1 MESKRNESRKRT
13 VAVIGG
19 GAAGMMAAIEAARAG
34 AIVTLIEKNPQLGK
48 KLATTGNGRCNYT
61 NLDMGDRIGGKFR
74 GFHPEFAAPALDAL
88 PPEAVLDWFRAIG
101 VEPRFR
107 GSYVYPNSDQA
118 SAVVDALRE
127 ELHRLSVKVHYN
139 AEVKSVQRIDTDTEA
154 SAAKASMPGKA
165 ASAGIPAKASLSD
178 DGAAASS
185 SQIRRKK
192 DAGYFLI
199 QCTDAVVKADR
210 VILAAGSKAAP
221 KTGSNGDGYFIAR
234 KLGHTIVPYVPA
246 LCGIRCA
253 GDAFRA
259 LAGIRTEAALE
270 LSIDGRCVDRE
281 AGELQLV
288 DYGISGIPVFQLSRY
303 AAYAL
308 QEGKKAVVY
317 INFLPG
323 FTEAGA
329 VRDSDRNVA
338 AGAAVRNLKRAS
350 SASGISTIEASA
362 AKNAQNARAEVSCCA
377 AKAEDQKDLAVQ
389 LFRQRQQ
396 RLVGRKMESFFT
408 GLLHQKLGQLLL
420 RMANVRPE
428 LPVTELSEKQ
438 LRSLASLSV
447 RFKAECVEMNGF
459 QQAQVVA
466 GGVDTTEVDSDTMAS
481 RLVPGLYFAGEVLD
495 IDGICGGYNLQW
507 AWASGFV
514 AGRHA
519 AG

>member
-1 MESKRNESRKRT
+1 MESKRNESRKRM

-61 NLDMGDRIGGKFR
+61 NLDMEDQIGGKFR

-139 AEVKSVQRIDTDTEA
+139 AEVKSIQRVDADAEV

-165 ASAGIPAKASLSD
+165 ASASEMREKM
-178 DGAAASS
+178 
-185 SQIRRKK
+185 
-192 DAGYFLI
+192 DAGYFMI

-259 LAGIRTEAALE
+259 LAGIRTEAVLE
-270 LSIDGRCVDRE
+270 LVIDGHSVDRE

-308 QEGKKAVVY
+308 QEGKKAAVY

-323 FTEAGA
+323 FTNE
-329 VRDSDRNVA
+329 
-338 AGAAVRNLKRAS
+338 
-350 SASGISTIEASA
+350 
-362 AKNAQNARAEVSCCA
+362 
-377 AKAEDQKDLAVQ
+377 AEDPRECALR
-389 LFRQRQQ
+389 LYRQRQE
-396 RLVGRKMESFFT
+396 RLAGRKMESFFT

-420 RMANVRPE
+420 RMASVRPE
-428 LPVTELSEKQ
+428 LPVAELSEKQ

-459 QQAQVVA
+459 LQAQVVA
-466 GGVDTTEVDSDTMAS
+466 GGVDTTEVDPCTMAS

>member
-1 MESKRNESRKRT
+1 MESKRNENRKTT

-48 KLATTGNGRCNYT
+48 KLAMTGNGRCNYT
-61 NLDMGDRIGGKFR
+61 NLDMSDRIGGKFR

-127 ELHRLSVKVHYN
+127 ELHRLSIKVHYN
-139 AEVKSVQRIDTDTEA
+139 AEVKNIQRIE
-154 SAAKASMPGKA
+154 
-165 ASAGIPAKASLSD
+165 
-178 DGAAASS
+178 
-185 SQIRRKK
+185 K
-192 DAGYFLI
+192 DAGYFMI
-199 QCTDAVVKADR
+199 QCTDATVKADR

-270 LSIDGRCVDRE
+270 LVIDGHSVDRE

-308 QEGKKAVVY
+308 QEGKKAAVY

-329 VRDSDRNVA
+329 
-338 AGAAVRNLKRAS
+338 AVRNSKRAS
-350 SASGISTIEASA
+350 SASGISTIEVSA

-377 AKAEDQKDLAVQ
+377 AKAEDPKDLAVQ
-389 LFRQRQQ
+389 LYRQRQE
-396 RLVGRKMESFFT
+396 RLAGRKMESFFT

-420 RMANVRPE
+420 RMASVRPE
-428 LPVTELSEKQ
+428 LPVAELSEKQ

-459 QQAQVVA
+459 LQAQVVA
-466 GGVDTTEVDSDTMAS
+466 GGVDTTEVDPGTMAS

-519 AG
+519 AV

>member
-1 MESKRNESRKRT
+1 MESKRNENRKRM

-74 GFHPEFAAPALDAL
+74 GFHPEFAASSLDVL
-88 PPEAVLDWFRAIG
+88 PPEAVLDWFREIG

-139 AEVKSVQRIDTDTEA
+139 AEVKSVQRVD
-154 SAAKASMPGKA
+154 
-165 ASAGIPAKASLSD
+165 
-178 DGAAASS
+178 
-185 SQIRRKK
+185 R

-323 FTEAGA
+323 FTEGNVSAEAA

-338 AGAAVRNLKRAS
+338 AGAAVRNSKRSS
-350 SASGISTIEASA
+350 SASWISTIEVSA

-377 AKAEDQKDLAVQ
+377 AKAEDPKDLAVQ
-389 LFRQRQQ
+389 LFRQRQE
-396 RLVGRKMESFFT
+396 RLAGRKMESFFT

-428 LPVTELSEKQ
+428 LPVAELSEKQ

-519 AG
+519 AV

>member
-1 MESKRNESRKRT
+1 MERKRT

-61 NLDMGDRIGGKFR
+61 NLDMSDRIGGKFR
-74 GFHPEFAAPALDAL
+74 GFHPDFAVPALDAL

-118 SAVVDALRE
+118 TAVVDALRE
-127 ELHRLSVKVHYN
+127 ELLRLSVKVHYN
-139 AEVKSVQRIDTDTEA
+139 TDVKSIQRADT
-154 SAAKASMPGKA
+154 GF
-165 ASAGIPAKASLSD
+165 
-178 DGAAASS
+178 
-185 SQIRRKK
+185 
-192 DAGYFLI
+192 FLI
-199 QCTDAVVKADR
+199 QSTDAMVKADR

-234 KLGHTIVPYVPA
+234 KLGHRIVPYVPA

-253 GDAFRA
+253 GDAFKA

-270 LSIDGRCVDRE
+270 LLVDSRCVDRE

-288 DYGISGIPVFQLSRY
+288 DYGISGIPVFQLSRH
-303 AAYAL
+303 AAYAI
-308 QEGKKAVVY
+308 QEGKKTAIY

-323 FTEAGA
+323 FTE
-329 VRDSDRNVA
+329 
-338 AGAAVRNLKRAS
+338 
-350 SASGISTIEASA
+350 EAENP
-362 AKNAQNARAEVSCCA
+362 KEQ
-377 AKAEDQKDLAVQ
+377 AVQ
-389 LFRQRQQ
+389 LYRQRQQ
-396 RLVGRKMESFFT
+396 RLTGRKMESFFT
-408 GLLHQKLGQLLL
+408 GLLHQKLGQHLL

-428 LPVTELSEKQ
+428 LPVAELSEKQ

-447 RFKAECVEMNGF
+447 RFKAECVETNGF
-459 QQAQVVA
+459 LQAQVVA
-466 GGVDTTEVDSDTMAS
+466 GGVDTTEVDPHTMAS
-481 RLVPGLYFAGEVLD
+481 RLIPGLYFAGEVLD

-507 AWASGFV
+507 AWASGYV

-519 AG
+519 AL

>member
-1 MESKRNESRKRT
+1 MESKRNENRKTT

-48 KLATTGNGRCNYT
+48 KLAMTGNGRCNYT
-61 NLDMGDRIGGKFR
+61 NLDMSDRIGGKFR

-139 AEVKSVQRIDTDTEA
+139 AEVKNIQRIE
-154 SAAKASMPGKA
+154 
-165 ASAGIPAKASLSD
+165 
-178 DGAAASS
+178 
-185 SQIRRKK
+185 K
-192 DAGYFLI
+192 DAGYFMI
-199 QCTDAVVKADR
+199 QCTDATVKADR

-270 LSIDGRCVDRE
+270 LSVDGRCVDRE

-308 QEGKKAVVY
+308 QEGKKAAVY

-329 VRDSDRNVA
+329 
-338 AGAAVRNLKRAS
+338 AVRNSKRAS
-350 SASGISTIEASA
+350 SASGISTIEVSA

-377 AKAEDQKDLAVQ
+377 AKAEDPKDLAVQ
-389 LFRQRQQ
+389 LYRQRQE
-396 RLVGRKMESFFT
+396 RLAGRKMESFFT

-420 RMANVRPE
+420 RMASVRPE
-428 LPVTELSEKQ
+428 LPVAELSEKQ

-459 QQAQVVA
+459 LQAQVVA
-466 GGVDTTEVDSDTMAS
+466 GGVDTTEVDPGTMAS

-519 AG
+519 AV

>member
-1 MESKRNESRKRT
+1 MERKRT

-48 KLATTGNGRCNYT
+48 KLATTGNGRGNYT

-74 GFHPEFAAPALDAL
+74 GFHPEFAEAALDVL
-88 PPEAVLDWFRAIG
+88 PPEAVLDWFREIG

-118 SAVVDALRE
+118 SAVVEVLRE

-139 AEVKSVQRIDTDTEA
+139 AEVKSVQRVED
-154 SAAKASMPGKA
+154 
-165 ASAGIPAKASLSD
+165 
-178 DGAAASS
+178 
-185 SQIRRKK
+185 
-192 DAGYFLI
+192 GYFLI

-234 KLGHTIVPYVPA
+234 KLGHSIVPYVPA

-253 GDAFRA
+253 GDAFKA

-270 LSIDGRCVDRE
+270 LVVDGRCVDRE

-308 QEGKKAVVY
+308 QEGKKAAVY

-323 FTEAGA
+323 FTERDT
-329 VRDSDRNVA
+329 VRGSERQVPAD
-338 AGAAVRNLKRAS
+338 G
-350 SASGISTIEASA
+350 ASA
-362 AKNAQNARAEVSCCA
+362 IEVSSAKNAQNARTEVPGNASED
-377 AKAEDQKDLAVQ
+377 AKELAVR

-396 RLVGRKMESFFT
+396 RLAGRKMESFFT

-428 LPVTELSEKQ
+428 LPVAELSEKQ
-438 LRSLASLSV
+438 LRSLASLNI

-466 GGVDTTEVDSDTMAS
+466 GGVNTCEVDPRTMAS
-481 RLVPGLYFAGEVLD
+481 CLVPGLFFAGEVLD

>member
-34 AIVTLIEKNPQLGK
+34 AIVTLIEKNAQLGK

-74 GFHPEFAAPALDAL
+74 GFHPDFAEAALDVL

-107 GSYVYPNSDQA
+107 GGYVYPNSDQA

-127 ELHRLSVKVHYN
+127 ELHCLSVKVHYN
-139 AEVKSVQRIDTDTEA
+139 AEVKSVQRVD
-154 SAAKASMPGKA
+154 
-165 ASAGIPAKASLSD
+165 
-178 DGAAASS
+178 SS
-185 SQIRRKK
+185 C
-192 DAGYFLI
+192 FLI
-199 QCTDAVVKADR
+199 QCADAVVKADR

-221 KTGSNGDGYFIAR
+221 KTGSNGDGYFVAR

-253 GDAFRA
+253 GEAFRA

-270 LSIDGRCVDRE
+270 LSVDGRCVDRE
-281 AGELQLV
+281 VGELQLV

-308 QEGKKAVVY
+308 QEGKKAAVY

-323 FTEAGA
+323 FTEAE
-329 VRDSDRNVA
+329 DPKDR
-338 AGAAVRNLKRAS
+338 S
-350 SASGISTIEASA
+350 
-362 AKNAQNARAEVSCCA
+362 
-377 AKAEDQKDLAVQ
+377 VQ
-389 LFRQRQQ
+389 LFRQRQE
-396 RLVGRKMESFFT
+396 RLAGRKMESFFT

-428 LPVTELSEKQ
+428 LPVEELSEKQ

-466 GGVDTTEVDSDTMAS
+466 GGVDTMEVEPHSMAS

-507 AWASGFV
+507 AWASGYV

>member
-61 NLDMGDRIGGKFR
+61 NLDMEDRIGGKFR
-74 GFHPEFAAPALDAL
+74 GFHPEFAAPALDVL

-139 AEVKSVQRIDTDTEA
+139 AEVKSVQRIDTD
-154 SAAKASMPGKA
+154 
-165 ASAGIPAKASLSD
+165 
-178 DGAAASS
+178 
-185 SQIRRKK
+185 
-192 DAGYFLI
+192 AGYFMI

-270 LSIDGRCVDRE
+270 LVIDGHSVDRE

-308 QEGKKAVVY
+308 QEGKKAAVY

-323 FTEAGA
+323 FTDE
-329 VRDSDRNVA
+329 
-338 AGAAVRNLKRAS
+338 
-350 SASGISTIEASA
+350 
-362 AKNAQNARAEVSCCA
+362 
-377 AKAEDQKDLAVQ
+377 AEDPRECALR
-389 LFRQRQQ
+389 LYRQRQQ
-396 RLVGRKMESFFT
+396 RLAGRKMESFFT

-420 RMANVRPE
+420 RMASVRPE
-428 LPVTELSEKQ
+428 LPVAELSEKQ

-459 QQAQVVA
+459 LQAQVVA
-466 GGVDTTEVDSDTMAS
+466 GGVDTTEVDPGTMAS

>member
-1 MESKRNESRKRT
+1 MESKRNENRKTT

-74 GFHPEFAAPALDAL
+74 GFHPEFAEAALDVL
-88 PPEAVLDWFRAIG
+88 PPEGVLDWFREIG

-127 ELHRLSVKVHYN
+127 ELHRLSVKVHFN
-139 AEVKSVQRIDTDTEA
+139 AEVKSVQRVED
-154 SAAKASMPGKA
+154 
-165 ASAGIPAKASLSD
+165 
-178 DGAAASS
+178 
-185 SQIRRKK
+185 
-192 DAGYFLI
+192 GYFLI
-199 QCTDAVVKADR
+199 QCTDAMVKADR

-234 KLGHTIVPYVPA
+234 KLGHRIVPYVPA

-253 GDAFRA
+253 GDAFKA

-270 LSIDGRCVDRE
+270 LVIDGHCVDRE

-308 QEGKKAVVY
+308 QEGKKAAVY

-323 FTEAGA
+323 FTEGNVSAEAA
-329 VRDSDRNVA
+329 VRDSEQV
-338 AGAAVRNLKRAS
+338 S
-350 SASGISTIEASA
+350 SAAEASMIEVSG
-362 AKNAQNARAEVSCCA
+362 AKNTQNARKEVRGSA
-377 AKAEDQKDLAVQ
+377 VKDPKNWALQ
-389 LFRQRQQ
+389 LFRERQQ
-396 RLVGRKMESFFT
+396 RLAGRKMESFFT
-408 GLLHQKLGQLLL
+408 GLLHQKLGQQLL

-428 LPVTELSEKQ
+428 LPVAELSEKQ

-466 GGVDTTEVDSDTMAS
+466 GGVDTSEVDPRTMAS

-507 AWASGFV
+507 AWASGYV

>member
-1 MESKRNESRKRT
+1 MESKRNENRKTT

-61 NLDMGDRIGGKFR
+61 NLDMSDRIGGKFR

-127 ELHRLSVKVHYN
+127 ELHRLSVKVYYN
-139 AEVKSVQRIDTDTEA
+139 AEVKNIQRIE
-154 SAAKASMPGKA
+154 
-165 ASAGIPAKASLSD
+165 
-178 DGAAASS
+178 
-185 SQIRRKK
+185 K
-192 DAGYFLI
+192 DAGYFMI
-199 QCTDAVVKADR
+199 QCTDATVKADR

-270 LSIDGRCVDRE
+270 LSVDGCCVDRE

-308 QEGKKAVVY
+308 QEGKKAAVY

-329 VRDSDRNVA
+329 
-338 AGAAVRNLKRAS
+338 AVRNSKRAS
-350 SASGISTIEASA
+350 SASGISTIEVSA
-362 AKNAQNARAEVSCCA
+362 AKNAQNARTEVSCCA
-377 AKAEDQKDLAVQ
+377 AKAEDPKDLAVQ
-389 LFRQRQQ
+389 LYRQRQE
-396 RLVGRKMESFFT
+396 RLPGRKMESFFT

-420 RMANVRPE
+420 RMASVRPE
-428 LPVTELSEKQ
+428 LPVAELSEKQ

-459 QQAQVVA
+459 LQAQVVA
-466 GGVDTTEVDSDTMAS
+466 GGVDTTEVDPGTMAS

-519 AG
+519 AV

>member
-19 GAAGMMAAIEAARAG
+19 GAAGMVAAIEAARAG
-34 AIVTLIEKNPQLGK
+34 AIVTLIEKNAQLGK

-61 NLDMGDRIGGKFR
+61 NLDMVDRIGGKFR
-74 GFHPEFAAPALDAL
+74 GFHPEFAEAALDVL
-88 PPEAVLDWFRAIG
+88 PPEAVLDWFREIG

-139 AEVKSVQRIDTDTEA
+139 AEVKSVQRVDADAEA
-154 SAAKASMPGKA
+154 SPVKVPMPGKM
-165 ASAGIPAKASLSD
+165 ASA
-178 DGAAASS
+178 DGAAAS
-185 SQIRRKK
+185 QIPQKR
-192 DAGYFLI
+192 DAAYFLI

-234 KLGHTIVPYVPA
+234 KLGHRIVPYVPA

-253 GDAFRA
+253 GDAFKA

-270 LSIDGRCVDRE
+270 LVIDGHCVDRE

-308 QEGKKAVVY
+308 QEGKKAAVY

-323 FTEAGA
+323 FTEGNVSAEAA
-329 VRDSDRNVA
+329 VRDSERNIPL
-338 AGAAVRNLKRAS
+338 GSAVRDSEQVS
-350 SASGISTIEASA
+350 SAAEASMTEVSG
-362 AKNAQNARAEVSCCA
+362 AKNTQNAQKELRGSAVEDPKDRA
-377 AKAEDQKDLAVQ
+377 LQ

-396 RLVGRKMESFFT
+396 RLAGRKMESFFT
-408 GLLHQKLGQLLL
+408 GLLHQKLGQQLL

-428 LPVTELSEKQ
+428 LPVAELSEKQ

-466 GGVDTTEVDSDTMAS
+466 GGVDTSEVDPCTMAS
-481 RLVPGLYFAGEVLD
+481 RLVSGLYFAGEVLD

-519 AG
+519 AV

>member
-1 MESKRNESRKRT
+1 MESKRNENRKTT

-48 KLATTGNGRCNYT
+48 KLAMTGNGRCNYT
-61 NLDMGDRIGGKFR
+61 NLDMSDRIGGKFR

-139 AEVKSVQRIDTDTEA
+139 AEVKSIQRVDADAEV

-165 ASAGIPAKASLSD
+165 ASASE
-178 DGAAASS
+178 
-185 SQIRRKK
+185 IREKRN
-192 DAGYFLI
+192 AGYFMI

-270 LSIDGRCVDRE
+270 LVIDGHSVDRE

-308 QEGKKAVVY
+308 QEGKKAAVY

-329 VRDSDRNVA
+329 
-338 AGAAVRNLKRAS
+338 AVRNSKRAS
-350 SASGISTIEASA
+350 SASGISTIEVSA

-377 AKAEDQKDLAVQ
+377 AKAEDPKDLAVQ
-389 LFRQRQQ
+389 LYRQRQE
-396 RLVGRKMESFFT
+396 RLAGRKMESFFT

-420 RMANVRPE
+420 RMASVRPE
-428 LPVTELSEKQ
+428 LPVAELSEKQ
-438 LRSLASLSV
+438 LRSLASLSI

-459 QQAQVVA
+459 LQAQVVA
-466 GGVDTTEVDSDTMAS
+466 GGVDTTEVDPGTMAS

-519 AG
+519 AV

>member
-1 MESKRNESRKRT
+1 MESKRNENRKRT

-61 NLDMGDRIGGKFR
+61 NLDMSDRIGGKFR

-139 AEVKSVQRIDTDTEA
+139 AEVKSVQRIDADAEV

-165 ASAGIPAKASLSD
+165 ASASEMREKRD
-178 DGAAASS
+178 T
-185 SQIRRKK
+185 
-192 DAGYFLI
+192 GYFMI
-199 QCTDAVVKADR
+199 QCTDAGVKADR

-270 LSIDGRCVDRE
+270 LVIDGHSVDRE

-308 QEGKKAVVY
+308 QEGKKAAIY

-323 FTEAGA
+323 FTNE
-329 VRDSDRNVA
+329 
-338 AGAAVRNLKRAS
+338 
-350 SASGISTIEASA
+350 
-362 AKNAQNARAEVSCCA
+362 
-377 AKAEDQKDLAVQ
+377 AEDPRECALR
-389 LFRQRQQ
+389 LYRQRQE
-396 RLVGRKMESFFT
+396 RLAGRKMESFFT

-428 LPVTELSEKQ
+428 LPVAELSEKQ

-459 QQAQVVA
+459 LQAQVVA
-466 GGVDTTEVDSDTMAS
+466 GGVDTTEVDPCTMVS

>member
-1 MESKRNESRKRT
+1 MERKRT

-34 AIVTLIEKNPQLGK
+34 AIVTLIEKNAQLGK
-48 KLATTGNGRCNYT
+48 KLGTTGNGRCNYT
-61 NLDMGDRIGGKFR
+61 NLNMVDRIGGKFR
-74 GFHPEFAAPALDAL
+74 GFHPEFAEAALDVL
-88 PPEAVLDWFRAIG
+88 PPEAVLDWFREIG

-139 AEVKSVQRIDTDTEA
+139 AEVKSVQRVDDT
-154 SAAKASMPGKA
+154 
-165 ASAGIPAKASLSD
+165 
-178 DGAAASS
+178 
-185 SQIRRKK
+185 
-192 DAGYFLI
+192 YFLI
-199 QCTDAVVKADR
+199 QCVDAVVKADR

-234 KLGHTIVPYVPA
+234 KLGHRIVPYVPA

-253 GDAFRA
+253 GDAFKA

-270 LSIDGRCVDRE
+270 LVVDGHCVDRE

-288 DYGISGIPVFQLSRY
+288 EYGISGIPVFQLSRY

-308 QEGKKAVVY
+308 QEGKKAAVY

-323 FTEAGA
+323 FT
-329 VRDSDRNVA
+329 D
-338 AGAAVRNLKRAS
+338 
-350 SASGISTIEASA
+350 
-362 AKNAQNARAEVSCCA
+362 
-377 AKAEDQKDLAVQ
+377 KAEDPKERALQ
-389 LFRQRQQ
+389 LFQQRQQ

-428 LPVTELSEKQ
+428 IPVAELSEKQ

-466 GGVDTTEVDSDTMAS
+466 GGVDTSEVDPRTMAS

-507 AWASGFV
+507 AWASGYV

>member
-74 GFHPEFAAPALDAL
+74 GFHPEFAEAALDVL
-88 PPEAVLDWFRAIG
+88 PPEAVLDWFREIG

-118 SAVVDALRE
+118 SAVVEALRE

-139 AEVKSVQRIDTDTEA
+139 AEVKSVQRVE
-154 SAAKASMPGKA
+154 
-165 ASAGIPAKASLSD
+165 
-178 DGAAASS
+178 DGF
-185 SQIRRKK
+185 
-192 DAGYFLI
+192 FLI

-281 AGELQLV
+281 VGELQLV

-308 QEGKKAVVY
+308 QEGKKAVAY

-338 AGAAVRNLKRAS
+338 SGAAVRNSKRAS
-350 SASGISTIEASA
+350 SASGISTIEASTT
-362 AKNAQNARAEVSCCA
+362 KNAQNARAEVSCCA
-377 AKAEDQKDLAVQ
+377 AKAEDPKDLAVQ
-389 LFRQRQQ
+389 LFWQRQQ

-408 GLLHQKLGQLLL
+408 GLLHQKLCQLLL

>member
-1 MESKRNESRKRT
+1 MESKRNENRKTT

-48 KLATTGNGRCNYT
+48 KLAMTGNGRCNYT
-61 NLDMGDRIGGKFR
+61 NLDMSDRIGGKFR

-139 AEVKSVQRIDTDTEA
+139 AEVKNIQRIE
-154 SAAKASMPGKA
+154 
-165 ASAGIPAKASLSD
+165 
-178 DGAAASS
+178 
-185 SQIRRKK
+185 K
-192 DAGYFLI
+192 DAGYFMI
-199 QCTDAVVKADR
+199 QCTDATVKADR

-270 LSIDGRCVDRE
+270 LVIDGHSVDRE

-308 QEGKKAVVY
+308 QEGKKAAVY

-329 VRDSDRNVA
+329 
-338 AGAAVRNLKRAS
+338 AVRNSKRAS
-350 SASGISTIEASA
+350 SASGITTIEVSA

-377 AKAEDQKDLAVQ
+377 AKAEDPKDLAVQ
-389 LFRQRQQ
+389 LYRQRQE
-396 RLVGRKMESFFT
+396 RLAGRKMESFFT

-420 RMANVRPE
+420 RMASVRPE
-428 LPVTELSEKQ
+428 LPVAELSEKQ

-459 QQAQVVA
+459 LQAQVVA
-466 GGVDTTEVDSDTMAS
+466 GGVDTTEVDPGTMAS

-519 AG
+519 AV

>member
-1 MESKRNESRKRT
+1 MESKRNENRKRT

-61 NLDMGDRIGGKFR
+61 NLDMSDRIGGKFR

-127 ELHRLSVKVHYN
+127 ELRRLSVKVHYN
-139 AEVKSVQRIDTDTEA
+139 AEVKSVQRVDADAEV
-154 SAAKASMPGKA
+154 SAVKVPMPGKT
-165 ASAGIPAKASLSD
+165 ASA
-178 DGAAASS
+178 DGAAAS
-185 SQIRRKK
+185 QIPQKR

-210 VILAAGSKAAP
+210 VILTAGSKAAP

-246 LCGIRCA
+246 LCGIRCV

-270 LSIDGRCVDRE
+270 LSVDGRCVDRE
-281 AGELQLV
+281 VGELQLV

-308 QEGKKAVVY
+308 QEGKKAAVY

-323 FTEAGA
+323 FTNE
-329 VRDSDRNVA
+329 
-338 AGAAVRNLKRAS
+338 
-350 SASGISTIEASA
+350 
-362 AKNAQNARAEVSCCA
+362 
-377 AKAEDQKDLAVQ
+377 AEDPRECALR
-389 LFRQRQQ
+389 LYRQRQE
-396 RLVGRKMESFFT
+396 RLAGRKMESFFT

-420 RMANVRPE
+420 RMASVRPE
-428 LPVTELSEKQ
+428 LPVAELSEKQ

-459 QQAQVVA
+459 LQAQVVA
-466 GGVDTTEVDSDTMAS
+466 GGVDTTEVDPCTMAS

-519 AG
+519 AV

>member
-1 MESKRNESRKRT
+1 MESKRNENRKTT

-19 GAAGMMAAIEAARAG
+19 GAAGMMAAIEAARAS

-61 NLDMGDRIGGKFR
+61 NLDMSDRIGGKFR
-74 GFHPEFAAPALDAL
+74 GFHPEFAEAALDVL

-139 AEVKSVQRIDTDTEA
+139 AEVKSVQRVDADLVLSPE
-154 SAAKASMPGKA
+154 KASMSGKTPSDGR
-165 ASAGIPAKASLSD
+165 SAKEKLSD
-178 DGAAASS
+178 AGAAASAS
-185 SQIRRKK
+185 EMREKN
-192 DAGYFLI
+192 AGYFMI

-270 LSIDGRCVDRE
+270 LVIDGNSVDRE

-303 AAYAL
+303 VAYAL
-308 QEGKKAVVY
+308 QEGKKAAVY

-323 FTEAGA
+323 FTNE
-329 VRDSDRNVA
+329 
-338 AGAAVRNLKRAS
+338 
-350 SASGISTIEASA
+350 
-362 AKNAQNARAEVSCCA
+362 
-377 AKAEDQKDLAVQ
+377 AEDPRECALR
-389 LFRQRQQ
+389 LYRQRQE
-396 RLVGRKMESFFT
+396 RLAGRKMESFFT
-408 GLLHQKLGQLLL
+408 GLLHQKLAQLLL
-420 RMANVRPE
+420 RMAGVRPE
-428 LPVTELSEKQ
+428 LPVAELSEKQ

-459 QQAQVVA
+459 LQAQVVA
-466 GGVDTTEVDSDTMAS
+466 GGVDTTEIDPCTMAS

-519 AG
+519 AS

>member
-1 MESKRNESRKRT
+1 MESKRNENRKRT

-61 NLDMGDRIGGKFR
+61 NLDMSDRIGGKFR

-139 AEVKSVQRIDTDTEA
+139 AEVKSVQRIDTNTEVL
-154 SAAKASMPGKA
+154 AAKASMPGKA
-165 ASAGIPAKASLSD
+165 ASASE
-178 DGAAASS
+178 
-185 SQIRRKK
+185 IREKR
-192 DAGYFLI
+192 DAGYFMI

-270 LSIDGRCVDRE
+270 LVVDGHSVDRE
-281 AGELQLV
+281 VGELQLV

-308 QEGKKAVVY
+308 QEGKKAAVY

-323 FTEAGA
+323 CTEAGA

-338 AGAAVRNLKRAS
+338 VRNSKRAS
-350 SASGISTIEASA
+350 SASGILTIEVSA
-362 AKNAQNARAEVSCCA
+362 VKNAQNARTEVSCCA
-377 AKAEDQKDLAVQ
+377 AKAEDPKDLAVQ
-389 LFRQRQQ
+389 LYRQRQE
-396 RLVGRKMESFFT
+396 RLAGRKMESFFT

-420 RMANVRPE
+420 RMASVRPE
-428 LPVTELSEKQ
+428 LPVAELSEKQ

-459 QQAQVVA
+459 LQAQVVA
-466 GGVDTTEVDSDTMAS
+466 GGVDTTEVDPCTMTS

-514 AGRHA
+514 AGRQA

>member
-19 GAAGMMAAIEAARAG
+19 GAAGMMSAIEAARAG
-34 AIVTLIEKNPQLGK
+34 AIVTLIEKNAQLGK

-61 NLDMGDRIGGKFR
+61 NLDMVDRIGGKFR
-74 GFHPEFAAPALDAL
+74 GFHPEFAEAALDVL
-88 PPEAVLDWFRAIG
+88 PTEAVLDWFREIG

-139 AEVKSVQRIDTDTEA
+139 AEVKSVQRVDDT
-154 SAAKASMPGKA
+154 
-165 ASAGIPAKASLSD
+165 
-178 DGAAASS
+178 
-185 SQIRRKK
+185 
-192 DAGYFLI
+192 YFLI

-234 KLGHTIVPYVPA
+234 KLGHRIVPYVPA

-253 GDAFRA
+253 GDAFKA

-270 LSIDGRCVDRE
+270 LVVDGHCVDRE

-308 QEGKKAVVY
+308 QEGKKAAVY

-323 FTEAGA
+323 FT
-329 VRDSDRNVA
+329 D
-338 AGAAVRNLKRAS
+338 
-350 SASGISTIEASA
+350 
-362 AKNAQNARAEVSCCA
+362 
-377 AKAEDQKDLAVQ
+377 KAEDPKERALQ
-389 LFRQRQQ
+389 LFQQRQQ

-428 LPVTELSEKQ
+428 LPVAELSEKQ

-466 GGVDTTEVDSDTMAS
+466 GGVDTSEVDPRTMAS

-507 AWASGFV
+507 AWASGYV

>member
-1 MESKRNESRKRT
+1 MESKRNESRKRM

-61 NLDMGDRIGGKFR
+61 NLDMEDRIGGKFR

-118 SAVVDALRE
+118 SAVVEALRE

-139 AEVKSVQRIDTDTEA
+139 AEVKSVQRVDAEAVA

-165 ASAGIPAKASLSD
+165 ASASEMREKM
-178 DGAAASS
+178 
-185 SQIRRKK
+185 
-192 DAGYFLI
+192 DAGYFMI

-270 LSIDGRCVDRE
+270 LVIDGHSVDRE

-308 QEGKKAVVY
+308 QEGKKAAVY

-323 FTEAGA
+323 FTNE
-329 VRDSDRNVA
+329 
-338 AGAAVRNLKRAS
+338 
-350 SASGISTIEASA
+350 
-362 AKNAQNARAEVSCCA
+362 
-377 AKAEDQKDLAVQ
+377 AEDSRECALR
-389 LFRQRQQ
+389 LYRQRQE
-396 RLVGRKMESFFT
+396 RLAGRKMESFFT

-420 RMANVRPE
+420 RMASVRPE
-428 LPVTELSEKQ
+428 LPVAELSEKQ

-466 GGVDTTEVDSDTMAS
+466 GGVDTTEVDSGTMAS

-507 AWASGFV
+507 AWSSGFV

>member
-1 MESKRNESRKRT
+1 MERKRT

-34 AIVTLIEKNPQLGK
+34 AIVTLIEKNAQLGK

-61 NLDMGDRIGGKFR
+61 NLDMVDRIGGKFR
-74 GFHPEFAAPALDAL
+74 GFHPEFTEAALDVL
-88 PPEAVLDWFRAIG
+88 PPEAVLDWFREIG

-139 AEVKSVQRIDTDTEA
+139 AEVKSVQRVDADADA
-154 SAAKASMPGKA
+154 SAVKVSMPGKT
-165 ASAGIPAKASLSD
+165 ASA
-178 DGAAASS
+178 DGAAAS
-185 SQIRRKK
+185 QIQQKR
-192 DAGYFLI
+192 DAAYFLI
-199 QCTDAVVKADR
+199 QCVDAVVKADR

-234 KLGHTIVPYVPA
+234 KLGHRIVPYVPA

-253 GDAFRA
+253 GDAFKA

-270 LSIDGRCVDRE
+270 LVVDGHCVDRE

-308 QEGKKAVVY
+308 QEGKKTAVY

-323 FTEAGA
+323 FTEGNVSAEA
-329 VRDSDRNVA
+329 TVRDSEQV
-338 AGAAVRNLKRAS
+338 S
-350 SASGISTIEASA
+350 SAAEASMIEVSG
-362 AKNAQNARAEVSCCA
+362 AKNTQNARKEVPGSA
-377 AKAEDQKDLAVQ
+377 SEDPKDRTVQ

-396 RLVGRKMESFFT
+396 RLAGRKMESFFT

-428 LPVTELSEKQ
+428 IPVAELSEKQ

-466 GGVDTTEVDSDTMAS
+466 GGVDTSEVDPRTMAS

-507 AWASGFV
+507 AWASGYV
-514 AGRHA
+514 AGRRA
-519 AG
+519 AV

>member
-1 MESKRNESRKRT
+1 MIERKTT

-34 AIVTLIEKNPQLGK
+34 AIVTLIEKNAQLGK

-74 GFHPEFAAPALDAL
+74 GFHPEFAEEALDVL
-88 PPEAVLDWFRAIG
+88 PPEAVLDWFREIG

-107 GSYVYPNSDQA
+107 GGYVYPNSDQA
-118 SAVVDALRE
+118 SAVVEVLRE

-139 AEVKSVQRIDTDTEA
+139 AEVKSVQRIDTDTEV

-165 ASAGIPAKASLSD
+165 ASASE
-178 DGAAASS
+178 
-185 SQIRRKK
+185 IREKR
-192 DAGYFLI
+192 DAGYFMI

-338 AGAAVRNLKRAS
+338 AGAAVRNSKRAS
-350 SASGISTIEASA
+350 SSSGISTIEVSA
-362 AKNAQNARAEVSCCA
+362 AKNAQNAWTEVSCRV
-377 AKAEDQKDLAVQ
+377 AKAEDPKDLAVQ

-396 RLVGRKMESFFT
+396 RLAGRKMESFFT

-420 RMANVRPE
+420 RMANVRRE
-428 LPVTELSEKQ
+428 LPVAELSEKQ

>member
-1 MESKRNESRKRT
+1 MESKRNENRKTT

-88 PPEAVLDWFRAIG
+88 PPEAVLNWFRAIG

-139 AEVKSVQRIDTDTEA
+139 AEVKNIQRIE
-154 SAAKASMPGKA
+154 
-165 ASAGIPAKASLSD
+165 
-178 DGAAASS
+178 
-185 SQIRRKK
+185 K
-192 DAGYFLI
+192 DAGYFMI
-199 QCTDAVVKADR
+199 QCTDATVKADR

-270 LSIDGRCVDRE
+270 LVIDGHSVDRE

-308 QEGKKAVVY
+308 QEGKKAAVY

-329 VRDSDRNVA
+329 
-338 AGAAVRNLKRAS
+338 AVRNSKRAS
-350 SASGISTIEASA
+350 SASGISTIEVSA

-377 AKAEDQKDLAVQ
+377 AKAEDPKDLAVQ
-389 LFRQRQQ
+389 LYRQRQE
-396 RLVGRKMESFFT
+396 RLAGRKMESFFT

-420 RMANVRPE
+420 RMASVRPE
-428 LPVTELSEKQ
+428 LPVAELSEKQ

-459 QQAQVVA
+459 LQAQVVA
-466 GGVDTTEVDSDTMAS
+466 GGVDTTEVDPGTMAS

-519 AG
+519 AV

>member
-1 MESKRNESRKRT
+1 MERKRT

-34 AIVTLIEKNPQLGK
+34 VIVTLIEKNPQLGK

-61 NLDMGDRIGGKFR
+61 NLDMSDRIGGKFR
-74 GFHPEFAAPALDAL
+74 GFHPEFAAPALDVL

-139 AEVKSVQRIDTDTEA
+139 AEVKSVQRIE
-154 SAAKASMPGKA
+154 
-165 ASAGIPAKASLSD
+165 
-178 DGAAASS
+178 
-185 SQIRRKK
+185 K
-192 DAGYFLI
+192 DAGYFMI

-270 LSIDGRCVDRE
+270 LVVDGHSVDRE
-281 AGELQLV
+281 VGELQLV

-308 QEGKKAVVY
+308 QEGKKAAVY

-323 FTEAGA
+323 CTDE
-329 VRDSDRNVA
+329 
-338 AGAAVRNLKRAS
+338 
-350 SASGISTIEASA
+350 
-362 AKNAQNARAEVSCCA
+362 
-377 AKAEDQKDLAVQ
+377 AEDPRECALR
-389 LFRQRQQ
+389 LYRQRQQ
-396 RLVGRKMESFFT
+396 RLAGRKMESFFT

-420 RMANVRPE
+420 RMASVRPE
-428 LPVTELSEKQ
+428 LPVAELSEKQ

-459 QQAQVVA
+459 LQAQVVA
-466 GGVDTTEVDSDTMAS
+466 GGVDTTEVDPCTMAS

>member
-1 MESKRNESRKRT
+1 MERKRT

-48 KLATTGNGRCNYT
+48 KLGTTGNGRCNYT

-74 GFHPEFAAPALDAL
+74 GFHPEFAEAALDVL
-88 PPEAVLDWFRAIG
+88 PPEAVLDWFREIG

-139 AEVKSVQRIDTDTEA
+139 AEVKSVQRVE
-154 SAAKASMPGKA
+154 
-165 ASAGIPAKASLSD
+165 
-178 DGAAASS
+178 
-185 SQIRRKK
+185 
-192 DAGYFLI
+192 DAYFLI

-234 KLGHTIVPYVPA
+234 KLGHRIVPYVPA
-246 LCGIRCA
+246 LCGIRCT
-253 GDAFRA
+253 GDAFKA

-270 LSIDGRCVDRE
+270 LVIDGHCVDRE

-308 QEGKKAVVY
+308 QDGKKAAVY

-323 FTEAGA
+323 FTGAGA
-329 VRDSDRNVA
+329 VRDSEQLSSVA
-338 AGAAVRNLKRAS
+338 DT
-350 SASGISTIEASA
+350 STIEASG
-362 AKNAQNARAEVSCCA
+362 AKNLQNARTEVPGSA
-377 AKAEDQKDLAVQ
+377 AEDPKDQAVQ
-389 LFRQRQQ
+389 LYRQRQE
-396 RLVGRKMESFFT
+396 RLAGRKMESFFT
-408 GLLHQKLGQLLL
+408 GLLHQKLGQQLL

-428 LPVTELSEKQ
+428 LPVAELSEKQ

-466 GGVDTTEVDSDTMAS
+466 GGVDTSEVDPRTMAS

-507 AWASGFV
+507 AWASGYV

>member
-61 NLDMGDRIGGKFR
+61 NLDMEDRIGGKFR
-74 GFHPEFAAPALDAL
+74 GFHPEFAAPALDVL

-139 AEVKSVQRIDTDTEA
+139 AEVKSVQRIDTD
-154 SAAKASMPGKA
+154 
-165 ASAGIPAKASLSD
+165 
-178 DGAAASS
+178 
-185 SQIRRKK
+185 
-192 DAGYFLI
+192 AGYFMI

-270 LSIDGRCVDRE
+270 LVIDGHSVDRE

-288 DYGISGIPVFQLSRY
+288 DYGISGIPVFQLSRS

-308 QEGKKAVVY
+308 QEGKKAAVY

-323 FTEAGA
+323 FTDE
-329 VRDSDRNVA
+329 
-338 AGAAVRNLKRAS
+338 
-350 SASGISTIEASA
+350 
-362 AKNAQNARAEVSCCA
+362 
-377 AKAEDQKDLAVQ
+377 AEDPRECALR
-389 LFRQRQQ
+389 LYRQRQQ

-420 RMANVRPE
+420 RMASVRPE
-428 LPVTELSEKQ
+428 LPVAELSEKQ

-459 QQAQVVA
+459 LQAQVVA
-466 GGVDTTEVDSDTMAS
+466 GGVDTTEIDSSTMAS

>member
-1 MESKRNESRKRT
+1 MESKRNENRKTT

-48 KLATTGNGRCNYT
+48 KLAMTGNGRCNYT
-61 NLDMGDRIGGKFR
+61 NLDMSDRIGGKFR

-88 PPEAVLDWFRAIG
+88 PPEAVLNWFRAIG

-139 AEVKSVQRIDTDTEA
+139 AEVKSVQRVDADTEV
-154 SAAKASMPGKA
+154 STAKASVPGKA
-165 ASAGIPAKASLSD
+165 APASE
-178 DGAAASS
+178 
-185 SQIRRKK
+185 IREKR
-192 DAGYFLI
+192 DAGYFMI

-253 GDAFRA
+253 VDAFRE

-270 LSIDGRCVDRE
+270 LVIDGHSVDRE

-308 QEGKKAVVY
+308 QEGKKAAVY

-329 VRDSDRNVA
+329 
-338 AGAAVRNLKRAS
+338 AVRNSKRAS
-350 SASGISTIEASA
+350 SASGISTIEVSA

-377 AKAEDQKDLAVQ
+377 AKAEDPKDLAVQ
-389 LFRQRQQ
+389 LYRQRQE
-396 RLVGRKMESFFT
+396 RLAGRKMESFFT

-420 RMANVRPE
+420 RMASVRPE
-428 LPVTELSEKQ
+428 LPVAELSEKQ

-459 QQAQVVA
+459 LQAQVVA
-466 GGVDTTEVDSDTMAS
+466 GGVDTTEVDPGTMAS

-519 AG
+519 AV

>member
-1 MESKRNESRKRT
+1 MERKRT

-34 AIVTLIEKNPQLGK
+34 AIVTLIEKNAQLGK

-74 GFHPEFAAPALDAL
+74 GFHPEFAVEALDVL
-88 PPEAVLDWFRAIG
+88 PPEAVLDWFREIG

-139 AEVKSVQRIDTDTEA
+139 AEVKSVQRV
-154 SAAKASMPGKA
+154 
-165 ASAGIPAKASLSD
+165 D
-178 DGAAASS
+178 DA
-185 SQIRRKK
+185 
-192 DAGYFLI
+192 YFLI

-234 KLGHTIVPYVPA
+234 KLGHSIVPYVPA

-253 GDAFRA
+253 GDAFKA

-270 LSIDGRCVDRE
+270 LVVDGHCVDRE

-308 QEGKKAVVY
+308 QEGKKAAVY

-323 FTEAGA
+323 FTE
-329 VRDSDRNVA
+329 
-338 AGAAVRNLKRAS
+338 
-350 SASGISTIEASA
+350 E
-362 AKNAQNARAEVSCCA
+362 
-377 AKAEDQKDLAVQ
+377 AEDPKDRALQ
-389 LFRQRQQ
+389 LYRQRQE

-428 LPVTELSEKQ
+428 IPVAELSEKQ

-466 GGVDTTEVDSDTMAS
+466 GGVDTSEVDPRTMAS

-519 AG
+519 AV

>member
-1 MESKRNESRKRT
+1 MERKRT

-88 PPEAVLDWFRAIG
+88 PPEAVLDWFREIG

-118 SAVVDALRE
+118 SAVVEALRE

-139 AEVKSVQRIDTDTEA
+139 AEVKSVQRVE
-154 SAAKASMPGKA
+154 
-165 ASAGIPAKASLSD
+165 
-178 DGAAASS
+178 DGF
-185 SQIRRKK
+185 
-192 DAGYFLI
+192 FLI

-350 SASGISTIEASA
+350 SASGISTIEVSA

-428 LPVTELSEKQ
+428 LPVAELSEKQ
-438 LRSLASLSV
+438 LRSLGSLSV

-466 GGVDTTEVDSDTMAS
+466 GGIDTTEVDPDTMAS

>member
-1 MESKRNESRKRT
+1 MERKQT

-19 GAAGMMAAIEAARAG
+19 GAAGMMSAIEAARAG
-34 AIVTLIEKNPQLGK
+34 AIVTLIEKNAQLGK

-61 NLDMGDRIGGKFR
+61 NLDMVDRIGGKFR
-74 GFHPEFAAPALDAL
+74 GFHPEFAVEALDVL
-88 PPEAVLDWFRAIG
+88 PPEAVLDWFREIG

-139 AEVKSVQRIDTDTEA
+139 AEVKSVQRVDDT
-154 SAAKASMPGKA
+154 
-165 ASAGIPAKASLSD
+165 
-178 DGAAASS
+178 
-185 SQIRRKK
+185 
-192 DAGYFLI
+192 YFLI
-199 QCTDAVVKADR
+199 QCVDAVVKADR

-253 GDAFRA
+253 GDAFKA

-270 LSIDGRCVDRE
+270 LVVDGHCVDRE

-308 QEGKKAVVY
+308 QEGKKAAVY

-323 FTEAGA
+323 FTDE
-329 VRDSDRNVA
+329 
-338 AGAAVRNLKRAS
+338 
-350 SASGISTIEASA
+350 
-362 AKNAQNARAEVSCCA
+362 
-377 AKAEDQKDLAVQ
+377 AEDPRECALR
-389 LFRQRQQ
+389 LYRQRQE
-396 RLVGRKMESFFT
+396 RLAGRKMESFFT

-420 RMANVRPE
+420 RMASVRPE
-428 LPVTELSEKQ
+428 LPVAELSEKQ

-459 QQAQVVA
+459 LQAQVVA
-466 GGVDTTEVDSDTMAS
+466 GGVDTTEVDPYTMAS

>member
-1 MESKRNESRKRT
+1 MERIRT

-61 NLDMGDRIGGKFR
+61 NLDMSDRIGGKFR
-74 GFHPEFAAPALDAL
+74 GFHPAFAALALDAL

-139 AEVKSVQRIDTDTEA
+139 AEVKSVQRIDTDVEV
-154 SAAKASMPGKA
+154 SAAKASVPGKA
-165 ASAGIPAKASLSD
+165 ASAGVSGKEKLSAA
-178 DGAAASS
+178 GAAAS
-185 SQIRRKK
+185 QIRQKRN
-192 DAGYFLI
+192 AGYFLI

-270 LSIDGRCVDRE
+270 LVIDGNSVDRE

-308 QEGKKAVVY
+308 QEGKKAAVY

-323 FTEAGA
+323 FTKE
-329 VRDSDRNVA
+329 
-338 AGAAVRNLKRAS
+338 
-350 SASGISTIEASA
+350 
-362 AKNAQNARAEVSCCA
+362 
-377 AKAEDQKDLAVQ
+377 AEDPRECALR
-389 LFRQRQQ
+389 LYRQRQE
-396 RLVGRKMESFFT
+396 RLAGRKMESFFT
-408 GLLHQKLGQLLL
+408 GLLHQKLAQLLL
-420 RMANVRPE
+420 RMASVRPE
-428 LPVTELSEKQ
+428 LPVAELSEKQ

-459 QQAQVVA
+459 LQAQVVA
-466 GGVDTTEVDSDTMAS
+466 GGVDTTEVDPDTMAS

>member
-1 MESKRNESRKRT
+1 MERKRT

-34 AIVTLIEKNPQLGK
+34 AIVTLIEKNAQLGK

-74 GFHPEFAAPALDAL
+74 GFHPEFAVEALDVL
-88 PPEAVLDWFRAIG
+88 PPEAVLDWFREIG

-139 AEVKSVQRIDTDTEA
+139 AEVKSVQRVDGDAEA
-154 SAAKASMPGKA
+154 SAVKVSMPGKT
-165 ASAGIPAKASLSD
+165 ASA
-178 DGAAASS
+178 DGAAAS
-185 SQIRRKK
+185 QIQQKR
-192 DAGYFLI
+192 DAAYFLI
-199 QCTDAVVKADR
+199 QCVDAVVKADR

-234 KLGHTIVPYVPA
+234 KLGHSIVPYVPA

-253 GDAFRA
+253 GDAFKA

-270 LSIDGRCVDRE
+270 LVVDGHCVDRE

-308 QEGKKAVVY
+308 QEGKKAAVY

-323 FTEAGA
+323 FTE
-329 VRDSDRNVA
+329 
-338 AGAAVRNLKRAS
+338 
-350 SASGISTIEASA
+350 E
-362 AKNAQNARAEVSCCA
+362 
-377 AKAEDQKDLAVQ
+377 AEDPKDRALQ
-389 LFRQRQQ
+389 LYRQRQE

-428 LPVTELSEKQ
+428 IPVAELSEKQ

-466 GGVDTTEVDSDTMAS
+466 GGVDMSEVDPRTMAS

-519 AG
+519 AV

>member
-1 MESKRNESRKRT
+1 MERKRT

-34 AIVTLIEKNPQLGK
+34 AIVTLIEKNAQLGK

-61 NLDMGDRIGGKFR
+61 NLDMVDRIGGKFR
-74 GFHPEFAAPALDAL
+74 GFHPEFAEAALDVL
-88 PPEAVLDWFRAIG
+88 PPEAVLDWFREIG

-139 AEVKSVQRIDTDTEA
+139 AEVKSVQRVDDT
-154 SAAKASMPGKA
+154 
-165 ASAGIPAKASLSD
+165 
-178 DGAAASS
+178 
-185 SQIRRKK
+185 
-192 DAGYFLI
+192 YFLI
-199 QCTDAVVKADR
+199 QCVDAVVKADR

-234 KLGHTIVPYVPA
+234 KLGHRIVPYVPA

-253 GDAFRA
+253 GDAFKA

-270 LSIDGRCVDRE
+270 LVVDGHYVDRE

-308 QEGKKAVVY
+308 QEGKKAAVY

-323 FTEAGA
+323 FT
-329 VRDSDRNVA
+329 D
-338 AGAAVRNLKRAS
+338 
-350 SASGISTIEASA
+350 
-362 AKNAQNARAEVSCCA
+362 
-377 AKAEDQKDLAVQ
+377 KAEDPKERALQ
-389 LFRQRQQ
+389 LFQQRQQ

-428 LPVTELSEKQ
+428 LPVAELSEKQ

-466 GGVDTTEVDSDTMAS
+466 GGVDTSEVDPRTMAS

-507 AWASGFV
+507 AWASGYV

>member
-1 MESKRNESRKRT
+1 MESKRNENRKTT

-48 KLATTGNGRCNYT
+48 KLAMTGNGRCNYT
-61 NLDMGDRIGGKFR
+61 NLDMSDRIGGKFR

-139 AEVKSVQRIDTDTEA
+139 AEVKNIQRIE
-154 SAAKASMPGKA
+154 
-165 ASAGIPAKASLSD
+165 
-178 DGAAASS
+178 
-185 SQIRRKK
+185 K
-192 DAGYFLI
+192 DAGYFMI
-199 QCTDAVVKADR
+199 QCTDATVKADR

-270 LSIDGRCVDRE
+270 LVIDGHSVDRE

-308 QEGKKAVVY
+308 QEGKKAAVY

-329 VRDSDRNVA
+329 
-338 AGAAVRNLKRAS
+338 AVRNSKRAS
-350 SASGISTIEASA
+350 SASGISTIEVSA
-362 AKNAQNARAEVSCCA
+362 AKNAKNARAEVSCCA
-377 AKAEDQKDLAVQ
+377 AKAEDPKDLAVQ
-389 LFRQRQQ
+389 LYRQRQE
-396 RLVGRKMESFFT
+396 RLAGRKMESFFT

-420 RMANVRPE
+420 RMASVRPE
-428 LPVTELSEKQ
+428 LPVAELSEKQ

-459 QQAQVVA
+459 LQAQVVA
-466 GGVDTTEVDSDTMAS
+466 GGVDTTEVDPGTMAS

-519 AG
+519 AV

>member
-1 MESKRNESRKRT
+1 MESKRNENRKTT

-34 AIVTLIEKNPQLGK
+34 AIVTLIEKNAQLGK

-74 GFHPEFAAPALDAL
+74 GFHPEFAVEALDVL
-88 PPEAVLDWFRAIG
+88 PPEAVLDWFREIG

-127 ELHRLSVKVHYN
+127 ELHRLSVKVHHN
-139 AEVKSVQRIDTDTEA
+139 AEVKSVQRV
-154 SAAKASMPGKA
+154 
-165 ASAGIPAKASLSD
+165 D
-178 DGAAASS
+178 DA
-185 SQIRRKK
+185 
-192 DAGYFLI
+192 YFLI
-199 QCTDAVVKADR
+199 QCTDAVVKADH

-234 KLGHTIVPYVPA
+234 KLGHRIVPYVPA

-253 GDAFRA
+253 GDAFKA

-270 LSIDGRCVDRE
+270 LVVDGHCVDRE

-308 QEGKKAVVY
+308 QEGRKAAVY

-323 FTEAGA
+323 FTE
-329 VRDSDRNVA
+329 
-338 AGAAVRNLKRAS
+338 
-350 SASGISTIEASA
+350 E
-362 AKNAQNARAEVSCCA
+362 
-377 AKAEDQKDLAVQ
+377 AEDPKDQALQ

-396 RLVGRKMESFFT
+396 RLAGRKMESFFT

-428 LPVTELSEKQ
+428 LPVAELSEKQ

-466 GGVDTTEVDSDTMAS
+466 GGVDTSEVDPRTMAS
-481 RLVPGLYFAGEVLD
+481 RLVPGLYFAGEVFD

-519 AG
+519 AV

>member
-1 MESKRNESRKRT
+1 MDSKRSENRKRT

-61 NLDMGDRIGGKFR
+61 NLDMNDRIGGKFR
-74 GFHPEFAAPALDAL
+74 GFHPEFATPALDAL

-139 AEVKSVQRIDTDTEA
+139 AEVKSVQRIDTD
-154 SAAKASMPGKA
+154 
-165 ASAGIPAKASLSD
+165 
-178 DGAAASS
+178 
-185 SQIRRKK
+185 
-192 DAGYFLI
+192 AGYFMI

-259 LAGIRTEAALE
+259 LAGIRTEASLE
-270 LSIDGRCVDRE
+270 LVVDGHSVDRE
-281 AGELQLV
+281 VGELQLV

-308 QEGKKAVVY
+308 QEGKKATVY
-317 INFLPG
+317 INYLPG

-338 AGAAVRNLKRAS
+338 TGAAVRNSKRAS
-350 SASGISTIEASA
+350 SASGISTIEVSA
-362 AKNAQNARAEVSCCA
+362 AKNAQNPRAEVSCCA
-377 AKAEDQKDLAVQ
+377 AKAEDPKDLAVQ
-389 LFRQRQQ
+389 LYQQRQE
-396 RLVGRKMESFFT
+396 RLAGRKMESFFT

-420 RMANVRPE
+420 RMASVRPE
-428 LPVTELSEKQ
+428 LPVAELSEKQ

-459 QQAQVVA
+459 LQAQVVA
-466 GGVDTTEVDSDTMAS
+466 GGVDTTEVDPCTMSS

>member
-1 MESKRNESRKRT
+1 MESKRNENRKRT

-61 NLDMGDRIGGKFR
+61 NLDMEDRIGGKFR
-74 GFHPEFAAPALDAL
+74 GFHPEFAAPALNAL

-139 AEVKSVQRIDTDTEA
+139 AEVKSVQRIDTD
-154 SAAKASMPGKA
+154 
-165 ASAGIPAKASLSD
+165 
-178 DGAAASS
+178 
-185 SQIRRKK
+185 
-192 DAGYFLI
+192 AGYFMI

-259 LAGIRTEAALE
+259 LAGIRTEATLE
-270 LSIDGRCVDRE
+270 LVIDGHSVDRE

-308 QEGKKAVVY
+308 QEGKKAAVY

-323 FTEAGA
+323 FTDE
-329 VRDSDRNVA
+329 
-338 AGAAVRNLKRAS
+338 
-350 SASGISTIEASA
+350 
-362 AKNAQNARAEVSCCA
+362 
-377 AKAEDQKDLAVQ
+377 AEDPRECALR
-389 LFRQRQQ
+389 LYRQRQQ

-420 RMANVRPE
+420 RMASVRPE
-428 LPVTELSEKQ
+428 LPVSELSEKQ

-459 QQAQVVA
+459 LQAQVVA
-466 GGVDTTEVDSDTMAS
+466 GGVDTTEVDPGTMAS

>member
-1 MESKRNESRKRT
+1 MESKRNENRKTT

-48 KLATTGNGRCNYT
+48 KLAMTGNGRCNYT
-61 NLDMGDRIGGKFR
+61 NLDMSDRIGGKFR
-74 GFHPEFAAPALDAL
+74 GFHPEFAAPSLDAL

-139 AEVKSVQRIDTDTEA
+139 AEVKNIQRIE
-154 SAAKASMPGKA
+154 
-165 ASAGIPAKASLSD
+165 
-178 DGAAASS
+178 
-185 SQIRRKK
+185 K
-192 DAGYFLI
+192 DAGYFMI
-199 QCTDAVVKADR
+199 QCTDATVKADR

-270 LSIDGRCVDRE
+270 LVIDGHSVDRE

-308 QEGKKAVVY
+308 QEGKKAAVY

-329 VRDSDRNVA
+329 
-338 AGAAVRNLKRAS
+338 AVRNSKRAS
-350 SASGISTIEASA
+350 SASGISTIEVSA

-377 AKAEDQKDLAVQ
+377 AKAEDPKDLAVQ
-389 LFRQRQQ
+389 LYRQRQE
-396 RLVGRKMESFFT
+396 RLAGRKMESFFT
-408 GLLHQKLGQLLL
+408 GLLPQKLGLLLL
-420 RMANVRPE
+420 RMASVRPE
-428 LPVTELSEKQ
+428 LPVAELSEKQ

-459 QQAQVVA
+459 LQAQVVA
-466 GGVDTTEVDSDTMAS
+466 GGVDTTEVDPGTMAS

-519 AG
+519 AV